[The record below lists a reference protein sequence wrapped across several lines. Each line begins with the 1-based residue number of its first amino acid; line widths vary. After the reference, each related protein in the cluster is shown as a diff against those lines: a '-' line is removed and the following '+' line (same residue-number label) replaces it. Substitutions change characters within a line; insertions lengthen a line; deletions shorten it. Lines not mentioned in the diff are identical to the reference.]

1 MVGTSCVDQV
11 TQLPRDEEIKCILIP
26 RASSDATLE
35 NTFSF
40 GKHQTLWCFA
50 QRKARNKVRAQFT
63 WRPVRDRGVKQAER
77 PEAKPQLVNPHSC
90 QDLEAFLLSV
100 KGDAGSHSP
109 VRVTPSS
116 SRVPPA
122 WKHLGLWVVLEPGHP
137 HGSNVGRCCDDCA
150 VLEMRV
156 MAKNPQIS
164 ALQLCSVPVPQI
176 VTVNKNFPSGMKCT
190 AESRLWVTPLKW
202 GHQKLNVRSL
212 HKGTLQPEV
221 TGATCLLG
229 SLPESAFSWQPKHA
243 AGSPHSA
250 ARGTSLGCSSAF
262 PKDALPVSALLRRC
276 SPASDLLGTI
286 NQGLW
291 LPGASRACDVRGELA
306 TPWEGH
312 RDQQVKRLRE
322 MEGASTVTMF
332 GQDLPIPPPEAQLQ
346 V

>member
-100 KGDAGSHSP
+100 KFHAALLLVYS
-109 VRVTPSS
+109 
-116 SRVPPA
+116 
-122 WKHLGLWVVLEPGHP
+122 GLAQAPQLLARNINSAPGATGTLFGVAP
-137 HGSNVGRCCDDCA
+137 RTQ
-150 VLEMRV
+150 MRR
-156 MAKNPQIS
+156 
-164 ALQLCSVPVPQI
+164 

-291 LPGASRACDVRGELA
+291 LPGASRRALCSWAAVQL
-306 TPWEGH
+306 WISL
-312 RDQQVKRLRE
+312 QVKRLRE

>member
-1 MVGTSCVDQV
+1 MG
-11 TQLPRDEEIKCILIP
+11 
-26 RASSDATLE
+26 
-35 NTFSF
+35 
-40 GKHQTLWCFA
+40 
-50 QRKARNKVRAQFT
+50 
-63 WRPVRDRGVKQAER
+63 
-77 PEAKPQLVNPHSC
+77 
-90 QDLEAFLLSV
+90 
-100 KGDAGSHSP
+100 
-109 VRVTPSS
+109 
-116 SRVPPA
+116 
-122 WKHLGLWVVLEPGHP
+122 
-137 HGSNVGRCCDDCA
+137 
-150 VLEMRV
+150 
-156 MAKNPQIS
+156 
-164 ALQLCSVPVPQI
+164 LQLLPVFGFQPCPKSI
-176 VTVNKNFPSGMKCT
+176 RALRKHHVC
-190 AESRLWVTPLKW
+190 
-202 GHQKLNVRSL
+202 VR
-212 HKGTLQPEV
+212 HR
-221 TGATCLLG
+221 G